1 METGGGILNALTHF
15 DESFICINP
24 DTIWNLNYVKELKK
38 MENDFFFKNKKCCL
52 LVVDKKKSFDK
63 NLKGDFNFENGLV
76 KRKNHNNLKYLYTG
90 LQIINPVVF
99 KNIKEKVFSINK
111 IWNEL
116 IDKDEL
122 YVLESNIDFLHVSTL
137 DIYNKIKH

>member
-1 METGGGILNALTHF
+1 ME
-15 DESFICINP
+15 
-24 DTIWNLNYVKELKK
+24 
-38 MENDFFFKNKKCCL
+38 L
-52 LVVDKKKSFDK
+52 LFRLD
-63 NLKGDFNFENGLV
+63 
-76 KRKNHNNLKYLYTG
+76 NNLKYLYTG